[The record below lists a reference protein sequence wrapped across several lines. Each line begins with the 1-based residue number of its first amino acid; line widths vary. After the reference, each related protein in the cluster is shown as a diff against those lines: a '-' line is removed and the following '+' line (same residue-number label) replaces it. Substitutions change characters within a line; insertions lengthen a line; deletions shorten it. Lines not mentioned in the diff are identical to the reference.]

1 MQRNKCLPW
10 ITRAY
15 RMYLSSC
22 FGQTLRKPSFRWPA
36 NSLAALEIL
45 WVEVLEDFELALER
59 WYRVLRD
66 LDDCSPCPTTS
77 CIPSPNFAI
86 GRRKRPSGPTKDC
99 KWSPSFLS
107 LTFSTL
113 ALLSIH
119 SSLTLSTF
127 DSDMTVTLLAVLLI
141 EALGW
146 RIGWIGRWCVKKHV
160 YHAPPSVSLL
170 PWETCSL
177 DTAL

>member
-1 MQRNKCLPW
+1 
-10 ITRAY
+10 
-15 RMYLSSC
+15 MYLSSC
-22 FGQTLRKPSFRWPA
+22 FGQTFRKPSFRWSTH
-36 NSLAALEIL
+36 SLAA
-45 WVEVLEDFELALER
+45 VENVRVESWEDFELALEL
-59 WYRVLRD
+59 WYGVLCD
-66 LDDCSPCPTTS
+66 LVDCSPCPTTS

-86 GRRKRPSGPTKDC
+86 GRRKSPSGPTKDC
-99 KWSPSFLS
+99 KWSPWFLS

-127 DSDMTVTLLAVLLI
+127 ESDMAVTLLVVLLL

-146 RIGWIGRWCVKKHV
+146 RIGWIERWYAGKHV
-160 YHAPPSVSLL
+160 YHAPPLFSLL